1 LTIAGYNEEEN
12 VMNAGNKAV
21 FQSPQ
26 FAVLSETQLQDV
38 HLAALEVLRR
48 TGIRFLHQEALDL
61 LEEAGAFIS
70 DQNLVKFP
78 PHLVEEA
85 IASAPGRVVMCDRDG
100 EPAMYLEGTK
110 VYFGTGSDCLNLL
123 DPESGEHRKFTQA
136 DLIHGYHLCDALPN
150 VHFVMSIG
158 IPSDVDADLLYD
170 AQMALMLEHTL
181 KPIVFVTNDR
191 ASCQRAIDMA
201 AAVAGGYEALAEQ
214 QHILLYSEPSSPLQ
228 QSETAVDKLLLMAE
242 HRLPVVHSPG
252 PLMGGTAPITLAS
265 GLAMSLAEILSSL
278 VVHQLKRRGAPFVF
292 GAGLHHM
299 DMSAAQICYASPE
312 FQLTKAAIAQLGR
325 RYGMPT
331 WGYAGCSD
339 AKVMDEQAALEAMLS
354 VLMAKLSGANLIH
367 DVGYMESGLTTSLEM
382 IVLTDELVAMTDHL
396 MKGIEVSDDTLMLD
410 EVDRVGPGGHFLS
423 TEQTLKRFREFW
435 FPGLLDRKRRPEWL
449 EAGGTTLGQRLNAR
463 VKEIIQEHQPEPLE
477 PEKRRQVQEILARA
491 AG

>member
-1 LTIAGYNEEEN
+1 
-12 VMNAGNKAV
+12 
-21 FQSPQ
+21 
-26 FAVLSETQLQDV
+26 
-38 HLAALEVLRR
+38 
-48 TGIRFLHQEALDL
+48 
-61 LEEAGAFIS
+61 
-70 DQNLVKFP
+70 
-78 PHLVEEA
+78 
-85 IASAPGRVVMCDRDG
+85 
-100 EPAMYLEGTK
+100 
-110 VYFGTGSDCLNLL
+110 
-123 DPESGEHRKFTQA
+123 
-136 DLIHGYHLCDALPN
+136 
-150 VHFVMSIG
+150 
-158 IPSDVDADLLYD
+158 
-170 AQMALMLEHTL
+170 
-181 KPIVFVTNDR
+181 
-191 ASCQRAIDMA
+191 
-201 AAVAGGYEALAEQ
+201 
-214 QHILLYSEPSSPLQ
+214 
-228 QSETAVDKLLLMAE
+228 
-242 HRLPVVHSPG
+242 VVHSPG

-325 RYGMPT
+325 WYGMPT

-354 VLMAKLSGANLIH
+354 VLMAKLSGANLVH
-367 DVGYMESGLTTSLEM
+367 DVGYMESGLTTSFEM
-382 IVLTDELVAMTDHL
+382 IVLTDELVAMTDHV

-463 VKEIIQEHQPEPLE
+463 VKEIIQEHQPKPLE
-477 PEKRRQVQEILARA
+477 PEKKRQVQEILAKA